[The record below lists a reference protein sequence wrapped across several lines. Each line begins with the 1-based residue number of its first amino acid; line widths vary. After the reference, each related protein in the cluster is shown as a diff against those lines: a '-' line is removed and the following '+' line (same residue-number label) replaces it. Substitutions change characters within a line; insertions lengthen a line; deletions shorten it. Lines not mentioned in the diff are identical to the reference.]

1 VWCRWSYRYCSPHE
15 CSNLFRVRR
24 RSKGKN
30 CNRASGACRD
40 LLSRDTK
47 IGSPG
52 RPIAACE
59 RLARS
64 SRAIADLGHW
74 SVLCVEQRRATRWGW
89 DAERLLREESRE
101 HEFKAIQLVLIKHEA
116 TQFTHVPHMA
126 RLTSTL
132 SSMGD
137 DFKHEHTH
145 DGPSAIRAA
154 EVASRILIALREPAP
169 SDAAPVS
176 PDQLRDRGDQA
187 AHEAITSALREVHLH
202 DAILSEEAADDPRR
216 LGADRVWI
224 IDPLDGT
231 REYGEQ
237 DAAGVWRDDFA
248 VHVALWERGRGLVV
262 GVVGLPA
269 RGEMYS
275 SENPPEVPPS
285 PEGALRIAVSRTRP
299 PAFIAAFEAAGRAT
313 LVPMGSA
320 GVKVMAVVRGDV
332 DVYIHAGGQYQWDS
346 AAPVAVAIASGLVA
360 TRLDGSPLK
369 YNVPELLLPDL
380 VVCHPD
386 RADEVRALLD
396 AAGFGPD
403 GANGAGATRAS
414 AAESAG

>member
-1 VWCRWSYRYCSPHE
+1 
-15 CSNLFRVRR
+15 
-24 RSKGKN
+24 
-30 CNRASGACRD
+30 
-40 LLSRDTK
+40 
-47 IGSPG
+47 
-52 RPIAACE
+52 
-59 RLARS
+59 
-64 SRAIADLGHW
+64 
-74 SVLCVEQRRATRWGW
+74 
-89 DAERLLREESRE
+89 
-101 HEFKAIQLVLIKHEA
+101 
-116 TQFTHVPHMA
+116 
-126 RLTSTL
+126 
-132 SSMGD
+132 MGD
-137 DFKHEHTH
+137 DVTHEHAA

-154 EVASRILIALREPAP
+154 EAASRLLIALRQSIAKDIP
-169 SDAAPVS
+169 SVPE
-176 PDQLRDRGDQA
+176 DQLRDRGDQI
-187 AHEAITSALREVHLH
+187 AHEAITSLLREAHPQ
-202 DAILSEEAADDPRR
+202 DTILSEEAADDPRR
-216 LGADRVWI
+216 LIADRVWI

-231 REYGEQ
+231 REFGER

-275 SENPPEVPPS
+275 SQNPPEVPPS
-285 PEGALRIAVSRTRP
+285 PAGKLRVAVSRTRP
-299 PAFIAAFEAAGRAT
+299 PAFIAALEAAGSAT

-332 DVYIHAGGQYQWDS
+332 DAYIHAGGQYQWDS
-346 AAPVAVAIASGLVA
+346 AAPVAVALAAGLVA
-360 TRLDGSPLK
+360 TRLDGSPLR

-403 GANGAGATRAS
+403 GASGAGATGAS